1 MLNEWSPFARLAVEY
16 SLLVFLSGIGVLQ
29 AAAAHNGLRG
39 LLFLPYQAFN
49 IPLRIWP
56 SGYRLRPGFSWGYLL
71 AAALIVPAMVDFFFW
86 NHRNAVGI
94 IEGSQQA
101 GLFFLSM
108 VSAVAFT
115 FLAGSLVNHWRLRAN
130 HTRARGLEA
139 LRDITWA
146 QAVWRWARRR
156 Y

>member
-1 MLNEWSPFARLAVEY
+1 MLNEWSLFTRLAVEY
-16 SLLVFLSGIGVLQ
+16 SLLVFMSGVGVLQ

-49 IPLRIWP
+49 LPLRMWP
-56 SGYRLRPGFSWGYLL
+56 SGYRLLPGFSWGYLL
-71 AAALIVPAMVDFFFW
+71 SAALIIPVMVDFFFW

-94 IEGSQQA
+94 IEGVQQA

-108 VSAVAFT
+108 LSAVVFT
-115 FLAGSLVNHWRLRAN
+115 LLAGSLVNHWRLRAN
-130 HTRARGLEA
+130 HTPANGLEA

-146 QAVWRWARRR
+146 QAVWRRVRRR
-156 Y
+156 P

>member
-1 MLNEWSPFARLAVEY
+1 MLNESSSFARLAAEY
-16 SLLVFLSGIGVLQ
+16 SLLVFLSGLGILQ

-49 IPLRIWP
+49 VPLRVWP
-56 SGYRLRPGFSWGYLL
+56 SGYRLLPGFSWGYLV
-71 AAALIVPAMVDFFFW
+71 AAALIIPAMLDFFFW

-108 VSAVAFT
+108 LSAVAFT
-115 FLAGSLVNHWRLRAN
+115 FLAGSLVNHWRLRNN
-130 HTRARGLEA
+130 HTRAVGLEA

-146 QAVWRWARRR
+146 QAVWRWARRQP
-156 Y
+156 